1 MFSRLIPIIN
11 TIEVFSEWN
20 TSNEQNFNV
29 RLFYLDTEEYD
40 CTSVDAA
47 YISNL
52 GGVRMK
58 SNVVLGRSRG

>member
-11 TIEVFSEWN
+11 TIEVFSEC
-20 TSNEQNFNV
+20 SFEQNFNV